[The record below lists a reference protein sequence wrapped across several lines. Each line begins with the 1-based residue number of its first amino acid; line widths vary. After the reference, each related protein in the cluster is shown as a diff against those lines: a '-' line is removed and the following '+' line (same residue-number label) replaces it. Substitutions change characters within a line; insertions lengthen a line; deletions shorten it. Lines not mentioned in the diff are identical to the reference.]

1 MTTLLFYNR
10 HPLSVLRSYSK
21 VIPPTLE
28 ESCYPAL
35 LSLASELRASG
46 SKVGIFLSED
56 LVESPEPTLRAMCD
70 ALGIAWDP
78 AMLSWPSGPKPEDGC
93 WAPWWYAGTHGSTGF
108 GRSEGPGKD
117 AAGWALPEEL
127 RPVMEECQA
136 LYGVLTA
143 RAARPPVTSA
153 PERLSLMLGGG
164 AETGAG
170 THEYRDD
177 PRNRDVLFGIRD
189 GVTGALGWLC
199 GYTRIIAILVDQATE
214 QFHDSALQKHPA
226 QATLI
231 LSGGRLPRCQ

>member
-1 MTTLLFYNR
+1 M
-10 HPLSVLRSYSK
+10 LRSYSK

-35 LSLASELRASG
+35 LALASELRANG

-108 GRSEGPGKD
+108 GKSEGAGKD

-164 AETGAG
+164 GGAEAGAG
-170 THEYRDD
+170 THEYSDD

-189 GVTGALGWLC
+189 GVTGALGRLC
-199 GYTRIIAILVDQATE
+199 GYTRTMP
-214 QFHDSALQKHPA
+214 FW
-226 QATLI
+226 LI
-231 LSGGRLPRCQ
+231 R